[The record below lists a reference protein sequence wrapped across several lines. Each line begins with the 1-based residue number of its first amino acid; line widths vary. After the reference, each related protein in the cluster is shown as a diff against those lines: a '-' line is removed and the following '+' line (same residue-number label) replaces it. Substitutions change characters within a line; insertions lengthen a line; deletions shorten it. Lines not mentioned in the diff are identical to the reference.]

1 MVPVSLQKRGRRDH
15 VHSFFF
21 FFQAIAL
28 YILDFVDALSDP
40 MQFMSKAEK
49 RAKQMQDMGIDE
61 GDISDVPTS
70 GIILFYTETVFRK
83 ISTML

>member
-1 MVPVSLQKRGRRDH
+1 MALEVSIFRRY
-15 VHSFFF
+15 SRNRYPKCSLLLETSI
-21 FFQAIAL
+21 QCL
-28 YILDFVDALSDP
+28 MTKMYRSDFVDALSDP

-70 GIILFYTETVFRK
+70 GKLWHFIKTY
-83 ISTML
+83 